1 MVSLVV
7 VFWMFVVLFAM
18 IGSMRGWAKEIL
30 VAFSIILALF
40 IITVLERFLPFV
52 TSLPETSKFWLH
64 FFVIAGLAFFGYQ
77 SPNLP
82 RLLNSQRFVREK
94 LQDSL
99 LGIFL
104 GAANGYLII
113 GTVWFFLNRA
123 NYPGGLFYPPDPNT
137 EMGKAAISLLELL
150 PPVWLG
156 SPAIYFAVAI
166 AFVFVIVVFV

>member
-7 VFWMFVVLFAM
+7 VFWMFVVLFAV

-30 VAFSIILALF
+30 VTFSVILSLF
-40 IITVLERFLPFV
+40 IVTVLERFLPFV
-52 TSLPETSKFWLH
+52 NNLPESSKFWLH
-64 FFVIAGLAFFGYQ
+64 FFIVAGLAFFGYQ

-82 RLLNSQRFVREK
+82 RLLNSARFVREK

-104 GAANGYLII
+104 GAANGYLIT
-113 GTVWFFLNRA
+113 GTVWFFLDRA
-123 NYPGGLFYPPDPNT
+123 SYPGGLFIAPDPNT
-137 EMGKAAISLLELL
+137 DMGKAAISLLGLL